1 MNKRL
6 LKYGAL
12 LLINLLSPLI
22 LLGQSYMPQGQFK
35 RGSEIRLSIGAF
47 PLDGTKDHYRTRT
60 FIFDE
65 PLIDSR
71 IFPNRGYG
79 SLPTFTQY
87 FNTMTHYSGPTY
99 ISGAISAGYT
109 YRLGRKFE
117 VSALLTYSGLYKNV
131 FEKATQ
137 TLSYHQG
144 YHQVTLM
151 PIVRWVW
158 LNQKNV
164 RLYSSFGLG
173 IGLSFNVIN
182 MNEGASVITTN
193 VVPAVQWNYFG
204 ITIGDKIYGLFEL
217 SAATTGLI
225 TAGLGYKF

>member
-1 MNKRL
+1 
-6 LKYGAL
+6 
-12 LLINLLSPLI
+12 
-22 LLGQSYMPQGQFK
+22 
-35 RGSEIRLSIGAF
+35 
-47 PLDGTKDHYRTRT
+47 
-60 FIFDE
+60 
-65 PLIDSR
+65 
-71 IFPNRGYG
+71 
-79 SLPTFTQY
+79 
-87 FNTMTHYSGPTY
+87 
-99 ISGAISAGYT
+99 
-109 YRLGRKFE
+109 
-117 VSALLTYSGLYKNV
+117 
-131 FEKATQ
+131 
-137 TLSYHQG
+137 
-144 YHQVTLM
+144 M

-182 MNEGASVITTN
+182 MKEGASVITTN